1 MVKLCNYDE
10 QIHYMLQKTPS
21 HSRDAFSI
29 WEGVA
34 FFYVSSLLRTSAH
47 RPLRLDF
54 LVLEVFEVC
63 VALY

>member
-10 QIHYMLQKTPS
+10 QVHYMLQKTPS

-34 FFYVSSLLRTSAH
+34 FFMSAVYCGRLRIGH
-47 RPLRLDF
+47 
-54 LVLEVFEVC
+54 
-63 VALY
+63 